1 MATPAELTLPAALN
15 RLGTEGAFA
24 VLSRARELEAQG
36 RSVVHLEIGEPDFDT
51 PAAVKEVAVRAL
63 ADGET
68 GYGPPA
74 GMPVLREA
82 AAAHLSETRGI
93 DVAPGSVLI
102 APGAKPFL
110 LFTVLA
116 TCEPGDQVVIPDPGF
131 PIYASAVRW
140 AGAVPVG
147 VPLKADDGF
156 ALDLDALRAALGPR
170 TRLVILNAPHNPTGG
185 TLSPDAVAEIARMLA
200 GTRAWVLSDEV
211 YRSFLFGGEFA
222 SVAAEPG
229 MLERTILVDSF
240 SKTYAMT
247 GWRCGFAA
255 VPEPL
260 IDPLTRFFVNCFS
273 CVPGFVQLAAAA
285 ALTGSQAFVEEMIEE
300 FRARRELVVDGLD
313 ALPGVSCRPPGGA
326 FYAFPN
332 IAGTGR
338 SETELASELLE
349 QAGVALLAGTSFG
362 AGGAGH
368 LRVSFAAPREVL
380 REALDR
386 IAAHLG

>member
-140 AGAVPVG
+140 AGAEPVG

-300 FRARRELVVDGLD
+300 FRARRELVVDGLN

-332 IAGTGR
+332 ITGTGR

-380 REALDR
+380 RQALDR
-386 IAAHLG
+386 IAVHLG